1 MILQSA
7 LSETIDIAMFL
18 LLKMMDCTLLTG
30 LIGLVA
36 TTSQSPWR
44 LFTLQNLDTDMKR
57 ILDACC
63 GSRMCWFDKDNPEAL
78 FMDIRQETTT
88 LCDGRT
94 LEINPDV
101 VGDFRNM
108 PFDNESFHIVLFDP
122 PHLKN
127 LGKSSWMAK
136 KYGRLFPTWED
147 DIKQGFDECMRVL
160 KPNGTLIFKWN
171 EQQIPTDKII
181 EVVGKKPLFGH
192 TSGKGNHTIW
202 MCFIK

>member
-1 MILQSA
+1 
-7 LSETIDIAMFL
+7 
-18 LLKMMDCTLLTG
+18 
-30 LIGLVA
+30 
-36 TTSQSPWR
+36 
-44 LFTLQNLDTDMKR
+44 MKQ

-88 LCDGRT
+88 LCDGRI
-94 LEINPDV
+94 LEVNPDV
-101 VGDFRNM
+101 IGDFRNM
-108 PFDNESFHIVLFDP
+108 PFGDESFSLVLFDP
-122 PHLKN
+122 PHLKS

-160 KPNGTLIFKWN
+160 KPDGVLVFKWN
-171 EQQIPTDKII
+171 EQQISTTKII
-181 EVVGKKPLFGH
+181 EVVKQEPLFGH

-202 MCFIK
+202 MCFIKK